1 MGCSSLKSR
10 IRQIISPKATFLIC
24 RSADNQKELR
34 YLTSLHEFLCNDV
47 IGKSVRQEKCDEL
60 IEKPPKRRIHV
71 LVELSVL
78 TVSSSR
84 EQELLNRIA
93 SLKESLNKRVEV
105 LRQQLRNNRNQNLRI
120 QRLLNES
127 QGERDLAILTY
138 YNERD
143 AYGDCQRI
151 AQQRQARITTL
162 LQEKFAFRLLS
173 QLSTMVLKL
182 LSIGEMLTE

>member
-1 MGCSSLKSR
+1 M
-10 IRQIISPKATFLIC
+10 IW
-24 RSADNQKELR
+24 
-34 YLTSLHEFLCNDV
+34 
-47 IGKSVRQEKCDEL
+47 

-78 TVSSSR
+78 TASSSR

-127 QGERDLAILTY
+127 QGERDLAILT
-138 YNERD
+138 
-143 AYGDCQRI
+143 
-151 AQQRQARITTL
+151 
-162 LQEKFAFRLLS
+162 
-173 QLSTMVLKL
+173 
-182 LSIGEMLTE
+182 